1 MARLPARSA
10 PYIYGII
17 QAAITTAVATGIA
30 TYQLLGPGM
39 AFLESWPASWL
50 LAWLT
55 MLPAVLVG
63 APLIHGLVRR
73 ITVPPFSSGPHS

>member
-1 MARLPARSA
+1 
-10 PYIYGII
+10 
-17 QAAITTAVATGIA
+17 
-30 TYQLLGPGM
+30 M

-55 MLPAVLVG
+55 MLPVVLVG